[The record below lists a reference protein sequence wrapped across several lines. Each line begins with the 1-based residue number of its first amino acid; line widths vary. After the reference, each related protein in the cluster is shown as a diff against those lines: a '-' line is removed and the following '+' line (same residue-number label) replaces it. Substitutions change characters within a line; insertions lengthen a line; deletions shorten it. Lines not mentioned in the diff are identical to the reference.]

1 MERTSFL
8 QKTIGNYFMV
18 LLITMFYL
26 LNLFNMCTFV
36 FGYFCSSK
44 LNLKCNHNLTIIH
57 LWYKCSEHCSSW
69 NKCSDVEDFK
79 GCESLASV
87 R

>member
-8 QKTIGNYFMV
+8 QETIGNDIMV

-26 LNLFNMCTFV
+26 VYLFNMCTFV
-36 FGYFCSSK
+36 SVYFCSSK
-44 LNLKCNHNLTIIH
+44 LNLKCKGYLTIIH
-57 LWYKCSEHCSSW
+57 LWYKCSEHSSSW
-69 NKCSDVEDFK
+69 NKCSNVDDFK
-79 GCESLASV
+79 VCESLASV